1 MKTKT
6 FFASLTIFFFIFFA
20 SKIIAQTTT
29 SKYVYELNFPKYEM
43 QDIKPLVSLTQGLFD
58 TNIEIEGDNYQKFIY
73 RSNNVV
79 TEEQVKAALEG
90 SKFKLI
96 SLTVVKK

>member
-1 MKTKT
+1 MKTK
-6 FFASLTIFFFIFFA
+6 SLFTSLILFFFIFTA
-20 SKIIAQTTT
+20 TSLSAQTTT
-29 SKYVYELNFPKYEM
+29 SKYVYELNFPQYDM

-58 TNIEIEGDNYQKFIY
+58 TNIEIQDDNYTKFIY

-90 SKFKLI
+90 SKFQLI